1 MNKLE
6 FESYLWSVSIF
17 YYDKKKE
24 RQRWRRLSALLCSS
38 EFSNGKTHT
47 HTQQELMSIWV
58 FRCVFATD
66 LKARTNKSKQ
76 SNKIKLKAKQKKKKE
91 KNLIEII
98 INLQSTLNKIF
109 FLFTLLVSSARA
121 HAREII
127 MQIQITNSI
136 LLLNGRC
143 IRTFFLWLKMKQW
156 PEHYGI
162 IIIWWHLLCSGAG
175 FLDFRNE

>member
-24 RQRWRRLSALLCSS
+24 RQRWRRLPALLCSS

-121 HAREII
+121 RARNHHANSNHKFHFVVEWKVY
-127 MQIQITNSI
+127 TN
-136 LLLNGRC
+136 
-143 IRTFFLWLKMKQW
+143 FFSLVEDETMTGALWHH
-156 PEHYGI
+156 HYMMAFI
-162 IIIWWHLLCSGAG
+162 V
-175 FLDFRNE
+175 